1 MASILKKIFRRKK
14 NVPLACA
21 MSLEIEP
28 EHVHTGACFLDI
40 QPLSIVEL
48 FQSQGCASCPPTT
61 PKILEATMNPNLLLL
76 SYDVTYFNHTGWVDT
91 LANVKWDN
99 RQRAYLKKWERS
111 TIYTPNVI
119 ADGVADGIGAGDN
132 EVQDIV
138 DKARAMR
145 NQMPWHVIVDTN
157 ETELR
162 IDSDGTDVGTF
173 DICLVTYDPKVEV
186 VKVKKGAN
194 KGKKITNRNLVK
206 DIVKIG
212 EWNGGNVT
220 IGLPDLPQTEGT
232 GLETV
237 AIVQGAM
244 GGPIVAAQKV

>member
-1 MASILKKIFRRKK
+1 
-14 NVPLACA
+14 
-21 MSLEIEP
+21 
-28 EHVHTGACFLDI
+28 
-40 QPLSIVEL
+40 
-48 FQSQGCASCPPTT
+48 
-61 PKILEATMNPNLLLL
+61 
-76 SYDVTYFNHTGWVDT
+76 
-91 LANVKWDN
+91 
-99 RQRAYLKKWERS
+99 LKKWERS
-111 TIYTPNVI
+111 TVYTPNVI

-132 EVQDIV
+132 EVQNIV

-162 IDSDGTDVGTF
+162 IDSDGTDVGMF
-173 DICLVTYDPKVEV
+173 DICLVTYDPKIEV

-212 EWNGGNVT
+212 EWKGGNVT
-220 IGLPDLPQTEGT
+220 IGLPDMSHTEGR
-232 GLETV
+232 GLQTV